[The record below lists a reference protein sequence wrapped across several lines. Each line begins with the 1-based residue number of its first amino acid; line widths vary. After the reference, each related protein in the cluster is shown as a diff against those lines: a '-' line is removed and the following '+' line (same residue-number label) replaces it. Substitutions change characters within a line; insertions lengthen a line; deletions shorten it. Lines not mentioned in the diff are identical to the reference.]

1 MRLNAA
7 TREAI
12 FAQDYDGYCDFMFSR
27 DNPQGAWTNEAY
39 RNVQLNYEK
48 MRRIALQDGYS
59 AVWCIEDD
67 MLPPPDALTKLMAI
81 DAPVVSG
88 LYVLRHGAR
97 VPNLMQYGRSVE
109 IGSSMEW
116 AAVKAHIER
125 GETVIPM
132 SGGCQGCLV
141 IRRAVL
147 EGFSFIR
154 ETRGAPDMEFMR
166 HCFKH
171 GIPQR
176 ARLDVRCGHIESDG
190 RVLSVDAILQG
201 TC

>member
-1 MRLNAA
+1 
-7 TREAI
+7 
-12 FAQDYDGYCDFMFSR
+12 MFSR
-27 DNPQGAWTNEAY
+27 DNPQGEWTKDVY

-48 MRRIALQDGYS
+48 MRRIALNDGYS

-67 MLPPPDALTKLMAI
+67 MLPPPDALTKLLATSAATN
-81 DAPVVSG
+81 APVVSG
-88 LYVLRHGAR
+88 VYVLRHGAR
-97 VPNLMQYGRSVE
+97 VPNLMQFGRSVE

-116 AAVKAHIER
+116 ATLRAHVAR
-125 GETVIPM
+125 GETVIPI

-141 IRRAVL
+141 IRRDVL
-147 EGFSFIR
+147 EDFSFIR

-166 HCFKH
+166 HCFKS
-171 GIPQR
+171 GIPQM
-176 ARLDVRCGHIESDG
+176 ARLDVRCGHMERDG